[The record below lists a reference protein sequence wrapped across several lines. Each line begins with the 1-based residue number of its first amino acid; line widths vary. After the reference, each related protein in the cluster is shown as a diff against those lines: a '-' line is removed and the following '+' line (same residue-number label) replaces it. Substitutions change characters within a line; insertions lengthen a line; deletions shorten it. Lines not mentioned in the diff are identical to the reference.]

1 MTKNQNIL
9 WINESN
15 SLKDILNK
23 KIFSIVQSIFYM
35 QNIKILDNDLNDFE
49 EQMKK

>member
-23 KIFSIVQSIFYM
+23 KNLFDCSID
-35 QNIKILDNDLNDFE
+35 ILYAKYKDTW
-49 EQMKK
+49 